1 MLTRLSG
8 VIAPAGKQVGVLA
21 RAMSTDTR
29 SFQIRAPYVTHNCEG
44 PQTEE
49 VETSKEEMIQFHK
62 DMYRIRRME
71 ITADGDYKA
80 QKIRG
85 FCHLYDG
92 QEAVCVGMEAA
103 LTKEDSI
110 MAPYRCHGLQLQRGS
125 TVKGI
130 LAELYG
136 NEEGDSMGKGGSMHF
151 YSKKNRFWGG
161 SGIVGAT
168 GPIGT
173 GLAFAHKYLNK
184 DGPSPI
190 AVAMYG
196 DGAAN
201 QGQIYEA
208 ANMAKLWGI
217 PVIYMTENNQYGM
230 GTSTDRSTANPFYY
244 KHGSSLD
251 IPGIKCDGMDVL
263 AVKECISWIKKF
275 MAAEPQPIYLE
286 MKTYRYH
293 GHSMSDP
300 GITYR
305 SREEIQEMR
314 QTKDCIDLVKRRIV
328 EAEWATEAELKA
340 TEKRIRAEV
349 AAEAAEAAAGSKP
362 RPELLFE
369 HIMEEGRPEYIR
381 MPNAVNSVRS

>member
-1 MLTRLSG
+1 
-8 VIAPAGKQVGVLA
+8 
-21 RAMSTDTR
+21 
-29 SFQIRAPYVTHNCEG
+29 
-44 PQTEE
+44 
-49 VETSKEEMIQFHK
+49 
-62 DMYRIRRME
+62 ME
-71 ITADGDYKA
+71 IQADSDYKA

-92 QEAVCVGMEAA
+92 QEAVAVGMEAA
-103 LTKEDSI
+103 ITKEDSI

-130 LAELYG
+130 LSELYG
-136 NEEGDSMGKGGSMHF
+136 KEEGDSMGKGGSMHF

-173 GLAFAHKYLNK
+173 GIAFAQKYLAK
-184 DGPSPI
+184 TGPAPI
-190 AVAMYG
+190 AIAMYG

-217 PVIYMTENNQYGM
+217 PIVYLTENNQYGM

-244 KHGSSLD
+244 LHGSSLN

-263 AVKECISWIKKF
+263 AVKKCLQWIKAW
-275 MAAEPQPIYLE
+275 MAESPQPIYLE

-305 SREEIQEMR
+305 TREEIQKMR
-314 QTKDCIDLVKRRIV
+314 QTRDCIDLVKQRIL

-340 TEKRIRAEV
+340 VEKEIRAEV
-349 AAEAAEAAAGSKP
+349 TEAAKAAAAGREP

-369 HIMEEGRPEYIR
+369 HIFHEGRPSHIR
-381 MPNAVNSVRS
+381 MPNAANSVHA